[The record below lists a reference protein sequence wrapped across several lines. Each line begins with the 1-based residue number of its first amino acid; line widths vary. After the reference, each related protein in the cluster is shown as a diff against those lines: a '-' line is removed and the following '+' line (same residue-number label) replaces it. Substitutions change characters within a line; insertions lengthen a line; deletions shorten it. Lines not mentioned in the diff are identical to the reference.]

1 MEFFMSES
9 LKGAGS
15 VVSQEVATTESFFE
29 KNPKATA
36 IGSAIAAVLVVL
48 AVIHFFHVVV

>member
-1 MEFFMSES
+1 MSES